1 MPLAK
6 NNADS
11 RSTQNP
17 LLAKLIYL
25 VNTNVMVSFM
35 GKLFNVLAGEVFS
48 VYADRKGLL
57 KFEKFMEFARD
68 HDIFPKV
75 VTKAALFTIFS
86 SLAQLNETLNS

>member
-57 KFEKFMEFARD
+57 TFEKFMEFARD

-75 VTKAALFTIFS
+75 STKAALFTIFS